1 MPQAAA
7 TPLPTVIQCSGF
19 LLFKTEG
26 GKFLLV
32 NPYVGAGNVLI
43 DEDTN
48 LLQTLNAMQYSQA
61 DNAAQ
66 VLRAATRLTT
76 LQLQLAQAGII
87 PDAETQP
94 DTAE

>member
-7 TPLPTVIQCSGF
+7 TPLPTVIQCSCF

-61 DNAAQ
+61 ETIKQ
-66 VLRAATRLTT
+66 LVRATERITT
-76 LQLQLAQAGII
+76 LHMHCAQAGII
-87 PDAETQP
+87 TQDKP
-94 DTAE
+94 TTTE